1 MSLSESFC
9 KVALIGYAF
18 FPGIGAQVRGQII
31 GEVALVGVA
40 VGEFLYARARAERL
54 LEITLVDGEL
64 GFKDSLVLKLALL
77 PLTKIWL
84 AFGKFKVPMPTSSIF
99 LPIAFIVFPIGIPT
113 WPEPMP
119 FPISHIPSIKLAL
132 TLNGSLNL
140 PPILPVS
147 FPHLDSSNHDPQPMI
162 PSFLLLPKI

>member
-77 PLTKIWL
+77 PLTKI
-84 AFGKFKVPMPTSSIF
+84 
-99 LPIAFIVFPIGIPT
+99 
-113 WPEPMP
+113 
-119 FPISHIPSIKLAL
+119 
-132 TLNGSLNL
+132 
-140 PPILPVS
+140 
-147 FPHLDSSNHDPQPMI
+147 
-162 PSFLLLPKI
+162 